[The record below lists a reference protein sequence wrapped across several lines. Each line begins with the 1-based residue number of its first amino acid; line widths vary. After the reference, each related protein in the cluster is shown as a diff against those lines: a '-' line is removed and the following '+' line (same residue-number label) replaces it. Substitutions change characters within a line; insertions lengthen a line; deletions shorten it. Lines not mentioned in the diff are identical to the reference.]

1 MKENTNKSH
10 TKENY
15 LKALYHLTS
24 SKGEVG
30 VNELA
35 TRLELKMPTVTSM
48 IQKLSDEKLI
58 RYEKYK
64 PVSLTENGKKE
75 AGMVIRKHRLTEMF
89 LVEIMNLG
97 WEEVHDIAEQIEHIK
112 SPKFFQKMDEM
123 LGFPSEDPHGS
134 PIPDQK
140 GKVKTVERNPLSEAL
155 EGQKVKLTGLSQSGK
170 DFLKFLNTK
179 GIKLGAII
187 KVREKETYDGS
198 MKLLIDK
205 SEMILSQVVCDQ
217 LLVEKISGTS
227 SK

>member
-1 MKENTNKSH
+1 MKEISNKSH

-15 LKALYHLTS
+15 LKALFHLTS
-24 SKGEVG
+24 GKEEVG

-35 TRLELKMPTVTSM
+35 TRLDLKMPTVTSM
-48 IQKLSDEKLI
+48 IQKLSEEKLI

-64 PVSLTENGKKE
+64 PVSLTEKGKKE

-112 SPKFFQKMDEM
+112 SSKFFQKMDEM

-134 PIPDQK
+134 PIPDRH
-140 GKVKTVERNPLSEAL
+140 GKIKAITRNPLSEAI
-155 EGQKVKLTGLSQSGK
+155 EGQKVKLTGLAQSQEE
-170 DFLKFLNTK
+170 FLKFLNTK

-187 KVREKETYDGS
+187 KIQEKEAYDGS
-198 MKLLIDK
+198 MKLIIDK
-205 SEMILSQVVCDQ
+205 SEMILSQLVCKQ
-217 LLVEKISGTS
+217 LLVEKITNS
-227 SK
+227 